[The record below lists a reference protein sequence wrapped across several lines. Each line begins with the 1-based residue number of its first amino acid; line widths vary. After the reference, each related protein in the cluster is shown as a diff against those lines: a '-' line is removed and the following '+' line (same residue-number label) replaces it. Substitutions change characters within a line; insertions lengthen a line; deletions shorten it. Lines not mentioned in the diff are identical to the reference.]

1 MMKPWDVLAILMYGL
16 VAALAALAAERT
28 TTLDVIFWTVFG
40 VGAAL
45 FLAGLFKRI
54 FLARARA
61 LPEEVAEVAE
71 VEASRLTASMTMGLL
86 LAALSGGLL
95 YLL

>member
-28 TTLDVIFWTVFG
+28 NTLDVVFWGIFG

-71 VEASRLTASMTMGLL
+71 VEASRLTASMTMGFL
-86 LAALSGGLL
+86 LAALSAGVL
-95 YLL
+95 YVV

>member
-16 VAALAALAAERT
+16 VAALAALAAEST
-28 TTLDVIFWTVFG
+28 NILDVVFWGSFG
-40 VGAAL
+40 VGASL

-61 LPEEVAEVAE
+61 LPEDIADVAE
-71 VEASRLTASMTMGLL
+71 VEVSRLNASMTMGFL
-86 LAALSGGLL
+86 LAAISGGIL
-95 YLL
+95 YVV

>member
-28 TTLDVIFWTVFG
+28 NTLDVIFWGIFG

-45 FLAGLFKRI
+45 FLAGLFKRL
-54 FLARARA
+54 FVARARHM
-61 LPEEVAEVAE
+61 PEEVADVAE
-71 VEASRLTASMTMGLL
+71 IETSRLTASMTMGFL
-86 LAALSGGLL
+86 LAAVSGAIL
-95 YLL
+95 YVV

>member
-28 TTLDVIFWTVFG
+28 NTLDVIFWGIFG

-54 FLARARA
+54 FLARA
-61 LPEEVAEVAE
+61 LPEEVADVAE
-71 VEASRLTASMTMGLL
+71 VEASRLTASLTMGLL
-86 LAALSGGLL
+86 LAAVSGGLL
-95 YLL
+95 YLF

>member
-1 MMKPWDVLAILMYGL
+1 MMKPWDILAILMYGL
-16 VAALAALAAERT
+16 VAALAALAAEQT
-28 TTLDVIFWTVFG
+28 NSLDVVFWGIFG

-54 FLARARA
+54 FLARSRS
-61 LPEEVAEVAE
+61 LPEEVADVAG
-71 VEASRLTASMTMGLL
+71 VEASRLTASMAMGLL
-86 LAALSGGLL
+86 LAAVSGGLL